1 MSYDNTNS
9 GMLARND
16 KKETEK
22 HPDFKGSINVDG
34 VEYWLSAWV
43 REGKEGGKMAGRKFF
58 SLSVSPKEQ
67 AAPKP
72 KATSFDQ
79 LEMMVKTK
87 ILGKPGQPS
96 PALLCLTPQRL
107 LTSIAWEILL
117 PAGVCQTMR

>member
-34 VEYWLSAWV
+34 VDYWLSAWV
-43 REGKEGGKMAGRKFF
+43 KEGKPGGKMEGRKFF

-67 AAPKP
+67 
-72 KATSFDQ
+72 
-79 LEMMVKTK
+79 
-87 ILGKPGQPS
+87 ILRLKVRQFHRNLRLS
-96 PALLCLTPQRL
+96 RLTN
-107 LTSIAWEILL
+107 
-117 PAGVCQTMR
+117 

>member
-43 REGKEGGKMAGRKFF
+43 KEGKEGGKMEGRKFF

-67 AAPKP
+67 AAPKAAP
-72 KATSFDQ
+72 QKAASFDQ
-79 LEMMVKTK
+79 LDDD
-87 ILGKPGQPS
+87 I
-96 PALLCLTPQRL
+96 PA
-107 LTSIAWEILL
+107 W
-117 PAGVCQTMR
+117 

>member
-1 MSYDNTNS
+1 MTYDNSNS

-43 REGKEGGKMAGRKFF
+43 KEGKPGGKMEGRKFF

-67 AAPKP
+67 
-72 KATSFDQ
+72 
-79 LEMMVKTK
+79 
-87 ILGKPGQPS
+87 ILRP
-96 PALLCLTPQRL
+96 RL
-107 LTSIAWEILL
+107 LHRKLRLSTSSMMIFQR
-117 PAGVCQTMR
+117 GKDQDTG